1 MLGSTDDTSPLN
13 MMVIGITVIFG
24 ILYVAVASIG
34 VKTYNKCD
42 SVQGVKKW
50 DSVKMILSHT
60 MTISL
65 MIPFVLIA
73 QHFVGSKVLAIMAVI
88 YGIIGLV
95 GSASSFA
102 LTREN
107 DCGRV
112 MPADSK
118 NYLIAAM
125 VMSILLLLGGGAL
138 MSKQKN
144 PTM

>member
-13 MMVIGITVIFG
+13 MMVIGVTIIFG

-50 DSVKMILSHT
+50 DSVKMLLSHT
-60 MTISL
+60 MTVSL

-73 QHFVGSKVLAIMAVI
+73 QHFVGSKVASVMAII
-88 YGIIGLV
+88 YGIMGLV

-102 LTREN
+102 LTRED

-118 NYLIAAM
+118 NYLIAGM
-125 VMSILLLLGGGAL
+125 VMSILLILGGGAL
-138 MSKQKN
+138 LSRQKN
-144 PTM
+144 PNM